1 MFNEQGNGLKGQ
13 FNLAR
18 GNPGKTGSRPGLDD
32 GHINRP
38 CENVYQRETLVSDEG
53 DGLLF
58 PDKDVLPFRPERFFL
73 LCSTNLPDGFS
84 SASFT
89 RGDVSVR
96 SSLILPRAEL
106 LRPFRP

>member
-38 CENVYQRETLVSDEG
+38 YENVYQRETLVSDEG
-53 DGLLF
+53 NGLLF

-73 LCSTNLPDGFS
+73 LCSPNLRGRLFFCIFYPGRRFG
-84 SASFT
+84 SF
-89 RGDVSVR
+89 
-96 SSLILPRAEL
+96 LPHLA
-106 LRPFRP
+106 PG